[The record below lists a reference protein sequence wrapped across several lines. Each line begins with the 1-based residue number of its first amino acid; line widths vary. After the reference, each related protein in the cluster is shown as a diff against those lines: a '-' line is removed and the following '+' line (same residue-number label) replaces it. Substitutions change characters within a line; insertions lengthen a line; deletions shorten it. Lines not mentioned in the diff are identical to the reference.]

1 MSFSTWNIARPAST
15 IPWMTFFTNASVSA
29 TAASSAPLTMLKI
42 DSPAASSALARFAIW
57 ATVKLTAATSASA
70 IDWSAFLIASTT
82 ESTACLTASTMSS
95 TSSTIAE
102 SFGSSSTGRV
112 LIVAPRSARYRSTSR
127 TAFVSFLPVSVSDEV
142 LHQRPALSGR
152 ELADRVD
159 DPAVL
164 LGLPVA
170 VDQGSPLLRGA
181 ERDCLEEL
189 AMVVDVR
196 QRLGQGGRDPQPLG
210 PRCSVGRLVERADLR
225 RVRLRR
231 PDAELQLLG
240 AELRKRS
247 DLARAFGLLTSAAL
261 PSRGFG
267 VEGRRSWPWRDPTK
281 LRPGFR

>member
-57 ATVKLTAATSASA
+57 ATVKLNAATSASA

-82 ESTACLTASTMSS
+82 ASTACLTASTMSS

-112 LIVAPRSARYRSTSR
+112 FDRRAEIGEVQEHLADGLRVLLAGLRQ
-127 TAFVSFLPVSVSDEV
+127 DEV
-142 LHQRPALSGR
+142 LHQRPALGGR
-152 ELADRVD
+152 ELADRVH

-164 LGLPVA
+164 IGLPVA

-181 ERDCLEEL
+181 EGDRLEEL
-189 AMVVDVR
+189 AVVVDVG
-196 QRLGQGGRDPQPLG
+196 QRLGQGGCDP
-210 PRCSVGRLVERADLR
+210 
-225 RVRLRR
+225 
-231 PDAELQLLG
+231 
-240 AELRKRS
+240 
-247 DLARAFGLLTSAAL
+247 
-261 PSRGFG
+261 
-267 VEGRRSWPWRDPTK
+267 
-281 LRPGFR
+281 